1 MQYKIPVQVENEDK
15 IVLWLSLRQLVILM
29 VWGWIAYSI
38 FTSLEP
44 QFGWEIALIPSM
56 IIMGIFAWVALL
68 KIHHMSFTPFILAL
82 ARLNINA
89 RERSWIM
96 GVDSFTP
103 MTIGYVTTWQENVK
117 ENIKV
122 TSLEE
127 KKKDMDE
134 FLKNL

>member
-1 MQYKIPVQVENEDK
+1 
-15 IVLWLSLRQLVILM
+15 
-29 VWGWIAYSI
+29 
-38 FTSLEP
+38 
-44 QFGWEIALIPSM
+44 
-56 IIMGIFAWVALL
+56 
-68 KIHHMSFTPFILAL
+68 
-82 ARLNINA
+82 
-89 RERSWIM
+89 M